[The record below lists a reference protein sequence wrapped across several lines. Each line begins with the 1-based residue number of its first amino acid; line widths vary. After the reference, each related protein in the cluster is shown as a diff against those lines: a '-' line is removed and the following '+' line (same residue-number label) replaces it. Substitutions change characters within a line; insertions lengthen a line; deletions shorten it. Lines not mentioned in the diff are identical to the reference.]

1 MVTEIDRR
9 IGRVV
14 RTEREAAGVSL
25 TQLSVKTGQC
35 KNNLSMLER
44 GKISWSVR
52 RLVEVAEALGR
63 SPVNLLRT
71 AAK

>member
-1 MVTEIDRR
+1 MTEIDRR